1 MRVQRIR
8 IKNFK
13 VLRDVDLKD
22 VPGFA
27 VFLGGNGT
35 GKSTL
40 IDVFDFLKDC
50 LNDNVRSAILKR
62 GGFGEVVSRGHTDE
76 AIEIE
81 LKVKITFSDGRERV
95 VTYDLAFAA
104 SEGLGGAMRP
114 VVRRE
119 VLKYTRHKQGQP
131 YAFVNFKDGSGE
143 AVPEDDDVKGADVP
157 DTKLKR
163 EPQSLTSPDMLAI
176 DSLGQLERFEAASR
190 LRTLIEGWTVSDIHV
205 DQARQVREQGYDE
218 HLSPSGDNLALV
230 AQYLRDTHPG
240 VFQDILEKMA
250 ARVPGVAEVL
260 AETTPDGRTIL
271 RFRDGA
277 FADPFIGRAVSDG
290 TIKMFAYLVLLYD
303 PEPHPL
309 LCVEEPENQLHPE
322 LLPLL
327 AEEFSAYARRRGRE
341 GQVFVTTHSP
351 DFINAVPLDA
361 LYWFEKRNGFST
373 VKRAKHDAN
382 VSALTAEGD
391 RLGELWRQHVFGGL

>member
-40 IDVFDFLKDC
+40 IDVFEFLKDC

-62 GGFGEVVSRGHTDE
+62 GGFGEVVSRGRADE

-81 LKVKITFSDGRERV
+81 LKVKITFSDGRPRL
-95 VTYDLAFAA
+95 VTYGLAFAA
-104 SEGLGGAMRP
+104 GEGTGGAMRP

-119 VLKYTRHKQGQP
+119 VLKYTRHQQGTP
-131 YAFVNFKDGSGE
+131 YKFIDFQDGAGE
-143 AVPEDDDVKGADVP
+143 AVPESDQAVGGDIP
-157 DTKLKR
+157 DTELKR
-163 EPQSLTSPDMLAI
+163 ERQSLTSPDKLAI
-176 DSLGQLERFEAASR
+176 DSLGQFERFEAASR
-190 LRTLIEGWTVSDIHV
+190 LRELIEGWTVSDIHV
-205 DQARQVREQGYDE
+205 DQARQVREQGYAE

-230 AQYLRDTHPG
+230 AQYFSETHPD
-240 VFQDILEKMA
+240 VFENILKKMA

-277 FADPFIGRAVSDG
+277 FDDPFIGRAVSDG
-290 TIKMFAYLVLLYD
+290 TIKMFAYLVLLHD

-327 AEEFSAYARRRGRE
+327 AEEFAAYARRRGRD

-351 DFINAVPLDA
+351 DFVNQVPLEA
-361 LYWFEKRNGFST
+361 LYWFEKRDGFSA
-373 VKRAKHDAN
+373 VRRAKDEQN
-382 VSALTAEGD
+382 VRALVGEGD